1 MLEEKIKQQQYE
13 AEGKWK
19 HFLSTTVFEISE
31 HCLQFNLIYLSN
43 SLCEKLLFAQI
54 WIFRS
59 FLFSF
64 SFGKLLRA
72 FYSSTITAR
81 IPKRILDQCE
91 KRVNRFFAPQS
102 QVLDIFKSF
111 TYFECRCVIEDEGK
125 KGVQW
130 FLIICNPFYHSLI
143 LRLIFVLFFCTYICK
158 KFH

>member
-19 HFLSTTVFEISE
+19 HFLSTTASEISE

-125 KGVQW
+125 KRCAMIPYYMQP
-130 FLIICNPFYHSLI
+130 FLPFAYITIDFCSLF
-143 LRLIFVLFFCTYICK
+143 LHLHL
-158 KFH
+158 